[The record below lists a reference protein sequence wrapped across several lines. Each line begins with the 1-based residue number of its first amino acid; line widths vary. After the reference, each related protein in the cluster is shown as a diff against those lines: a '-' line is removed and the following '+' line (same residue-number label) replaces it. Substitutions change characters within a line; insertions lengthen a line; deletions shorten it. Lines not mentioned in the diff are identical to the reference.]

1 MKIRLAIFLS
11 GSGSNARNI
20 CDYFSNNEQIE
31 VSLLLSNKKE
41 SGTKNIAEENN
52 LHYIIFDKQLF
63 YNSLEMQDILNA
75 HKIDFIILAGFL
87 WLFPNYLL
95 QSFKD
100 RVINIHPAL
109 LPKYGGKGMHGM
121 HVHQAVF
128 ENHEKESGITIHL
141 CNEKYDDGKILFQA
155 SVTLTDNDTP
165 TTISQKVLKLEH
177 QFFPKVIEIYILEY
191 KK

>member
-20 CDYFSNNEQIE
+20 CDYFSKNEHIE

-41 SGTKNIAEENN
+41 SGAKNIAEANN
-52 LHYIIFDKQLF
+52 LPHIIFDKQQF
-63 YNSLEMQDILNA
+63 YNSLEIQDILNA
-75 HKIDFIILAGFL
+75 YQIDFIILAGFL

-95 QSFKD
+95 QGFKD

-109 LPKYGGKGMHGM
+109 LPKYGGKGMHGA

-128 ENHEKESGITIHL
+128 ENQEKESGITIHL
-141 CNEKYDDGKILFQA
+141 CNEKYDDGKVLFQA
-155 SVTLTDNDTP
+155 SVPLSDNDTP
-165 TTISQKVLKLEH
+165 NIIAQKVLKLEH
-177 QFFPKVIEIYILEY
+177 QFFPKVIEEYTLEY